1 MSSFPHRGFR
11 FGVQVS
17 KETSARGWAELARR
31 AEGAGYDVFTMP
43 DHFTDQLAPIPALMA
58 AADATTKLRIGAL
71 VFDNDYKHPV
81 VLAKELATMDL
92 LSDGRVEIG
101 LGAGWMMSD
110 YEEAGIPYDS
120 PKVRIDRFIE
130 GVAVIRGAM
139 ADGPFSF
146 SGDHYNITNYNG
158 QPKPVQKRPPLL
170 IGGGGK
176 RVLSYAA
183 READII
189 GIHGTMTAGVVGP
202 EALATMTAES
212 VDEKVAIVA
221 AAGAH
226 RLNDIEMNIRTFFV
240 KVTDDRAK
248 ALEHALA
255 CKRVVIEEFLNGP
268 EISLFGIS
276 DGRNVLP
283 MQPAQDF
290 KRALDGDQ
298 GPNTGGMGAY
308 SPLPWAPS
316 DIIEDTHKQVLA
328 PMIAE
333 MAARGTP
340 FVGLLYAGLALTDH
354 GTRVIEFNARFGD
367 PETQVLIPLLKTP
380 LATLLYNA
388 ATGNLKGTTL
398 DWNDDSAVTVVL
410 AAEGYPAAPKSG
422 GVITGFSAIDDVQI
436 YHAGTST
443 TEQGVV
449 ASGGRVLTV
458 TGIGEDLTEARNR
471 AYRAISQIRLSGSF
485 YRTDIALNAS
495 VAEKGN

>member
-1 MSSFPHRGFR
+1 MKILLVGSGGREHAL
-11 FGVQVS
+11 GVGLQADPACTELHVAPGNPGIAQFAQCHPLVI
-17 KETSARGWAELARR
+17 TDNQAILELAQ
-31 AEGAGYDVFTMP
+31 
-43 DHFTDQLAPIPALMA
+43 QLHV
-58 AADATTKLRIGAL
+58 DL
-71 VFDNDYKHPV
+71 V
-81 VLAKELATMDL
+81 
-92 LSDGRVEIG
+92 
-101 LGAGWMMSD
+101 
-110 YEEAGIPYDS
+110 
-120 PKVRIDRFIE
+120 
-130 GVAVIRGAM
+130 
-139 ADGPFSF
+139 
-146 SGDHYNITNYNG
+146 
-158 QPKPVQKRPPLL
+158 
-170 IGGGGK
+170 
-176 RVLSYAA
+176 
-183 READII
+183 
-189 GIHGTMTAGVVGP
+189 VVGP
-202 EALATMTAES
+202 EVPL
-212 VDEKVAIVA
+212 VNGVADILRAAGIAVFGPSKA
-221 AAGAH
+221 AAQLEGSKNFAKEVMRDAGVPTAH
-226 RLNDIEMNIRTFFV
+226 SFTCTTQQEIEIALDAFDAPYVVKDDGLAAGKGVVVTNDRQE
-240 KVTDDRAK
+240 

-255 CKRVVIEEFLNGP
+255 CKRVVIEEYLDGP
-268 EISLFGIS
+268 EVSLFGIS
-276 DGRNVLP
+276 DGTTIVP

-328 PMIAE
+328 PMVAE